1 MKYLKKYKKIYL
13 LVIICLTLFIGTYI
27 TTYNYKKDSIS
38 YSASVIKLA
47 TGLKTGNTIKAS
59 TNNTTYLQSLVD
71 EVSDNGGG
79 TIKIPAGTY
88 YFSTDK
94 KSPRNLEYY
103 IIKCRNNVKII
114 GAGNKDGTGTI
125 LKPIGKL
132 DLPID
137 MFYFNEYA
145 DSGYTKPTYLVNADF
160 ENFII
165 DGSST
170 QGKTYTTAGKGFM
183 INLYKDCDWNNI
195 TVRYTDGTGFGMDN
209 PINSTITNSIAVG
222 CGKLATSNDSGASGF
237 GIGVGYSTN
246 ESILINNCKSY
257 GNKKYGFFFEH
268 QGRFSS
274 EYYKALTAKNLKVE
288 NSSAYGNL
296 YNFGGEKAYDV
307 TYKNVTSYPVDS
319 QYKTEITNISAMH
332 FDTSSKRIKI
342 ENLAVN
348 YTFEDVPSTHTYY
361 KYINWALA
369 NGIIEGGPGNSSYN
383 PGADCPRV
391 QAITFLHRL
400 KGRQGTISLSNKKL
414 TEFSDVPAGA
424 WYEDAIAWGVD
435 SGTVA
440 KDTQFRVND
449 NIKRAE
455 FITMLW
461 RVAGSPTPTG
471 TTKFTDLQAG
481 QFYVNPVKWA
491 ASKKIIPNYNSTK
504 FEPFEV
510 YSKAEALQIIYNYVN
525 MDSISGTTEDNKTE
539 DNNTKPIT
547 KPEVENPS
555 KEEQEDNKK
564 DDTTKPQAP
573 NPESDKKDEAE
584 TDIPE
589 IGLTEDLIT
598 TENFLKQLYLSNGT
612 LVFKTEQK
620 SYTVTVPYQ
629 IESTEIIAVGY
640 TDNTD
645 IYGSGKK
652 DLKVGTN
659 NFKVVAAKS
668 NKYSIYEI
676 TIIRKEQDNK
686 KLNDNNYLKNLS
698 ISNYEIP
705 FDKDKYAY
713 SVPYKILLNNEINA
727 EPEVSTSKVSIIG
740 NEDIKVGNNIK
751 VIVTAETGQNRIYQI
766 NIIEKEETFFDKYFI
781 EICIGTLIVL
791 TIIFTISIIKV
802 YKRKK

>member
-13 LVIICLTLFIGTYI
+13 LAIICLALFIGTYT
-27 TTYNYKKDSIS
+27 TTYNYKKDTIS
-38 YSASVIKLA
+38 YSANVIKVA
-47 TGLKTGNTIKAS
+47 SGLKTGNTIKAS
-59 TNNTTYLQSLVD
+59 ANNTTYLQNLVD

-88 YFSTDK
+88 HFSTTK

-103 IIKCRNNVKII
+103 IIKCRDNVKIV
-114 GAGNKDGTGTI
+114 GAGNVDGTGTI
-125 LKPIGKL
+125 LKPTGTL
-132 DLPID
+132 DVPID
-137 MFYFNEYA
+137 MFYFNDYA
-145 DSGYTKPTYLVNADF
+145 DSGYETPTYLVNADF

-170 QGKTYTTAGKGFM
+170 KGEKYTTAGKGFM

-209 PINSTITNSIAVG
+209 PINSTISNSTAVG
-222 CGKLATSNDSGASGF
+222 CGKLATSSNDGASGF
-237 GIGVGYSTN
+237 GIGIGYSKN
-246 ESILINNCKSY
+246 ESIRITNCKSY

-268 QGRFSS
+268 QGRFSPA
-274 EYYKALTAKNLKVE
+274 YYKALTAKSLIVE
-288 NSSAYGNL
+288 DSAAYGNM

-307 TYKNVTSYPVDS
+307 IYRNNKSYAEDPTYETKISNV
-319 QYKTEITNISAMH
+319 SAMH
-332 FDTSSKRIKI
+332 FDTSSKRTKI
-342 ENLAVN
+342 VNLTVD
-348 YTFEDVPSTHTYY
+348 YKFKDVPSTHAYY
-361 KYINWALA
+361 KYINWAMI
-369 NGIIEGGPGNSSYN
+369 NGLVEGGPGNSSYS
-383 PGADCPRV
+383 PDAICPRA
-391 QAITFLHRL
+391 QAITLLYRL
-400 KGRQGTISLSNKKL
+400 ENRPGTISLSNTKL
-414 TEFSDVPAGA
+414 TTFTDVDKGV
-424 WYEDAIAWGVD
+424 WFEDAIDWGVD
-435 SGTVA
+435 TGIISQT
-440 KDTQFRVND
+440 TSFRPLEGIN
-449 NIKRAE
+449 RAE

-461 RVAGSPTPTG
+461 RLAGKPTPTG
-471 TTKFTDLQAG
+471 TTKFDDLGSG
-481 QFYVNPVKWA
+481 QFYVNAAKWA
-491 ASKKIIPNYNSTK
+491 ASQKIIPNYNGPK
-504 FEPFEV
+504 FGPVEI
-510 YSKAEALQIIYNYVN
+510 YTKAEVIQIIYNYVH
-525 MDSISGTTEDNKTE
+525 MDSLSDTTEDNKTE
-539 DNNTKPIT
+539 DNKTTPET
-547 KPEVENPS
+547 KPEVEKPS

-564 DDTTKPQAP
+564 DEIIKIPETK
-573 NPESDKKDEAE
+573 PESDTKDEPQ

-629 IESTEIIAVGY
+629 IESTEIIAIGY

-686 KLNDNNYLKNLS
+686 VLNENNYLKKLS
-698 ISNYEIP
+698 ITNYEIP

-727 EPEVSTSKVSIIG
+727 EPEASTSKVSIIG

-791 TIIFTISIIKV
+791 TLIFTISIIKV